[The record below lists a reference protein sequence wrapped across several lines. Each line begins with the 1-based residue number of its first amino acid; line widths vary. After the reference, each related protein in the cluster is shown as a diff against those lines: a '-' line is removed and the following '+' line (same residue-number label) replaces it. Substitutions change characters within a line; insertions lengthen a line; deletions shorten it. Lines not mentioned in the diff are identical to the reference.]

1 MQRIKVD
8 QGLFNLK
15 MDRTKEKLDK
25 LLDLL
30 AMRSLTPLSHTEEM
44 EMNHLLD
51 EFPEYTPDF
60 FESTVATADASFYM
74 HDKNN
79 LSGMPGSVKNN
90 ILNKFKS
97 EQKESIALKIFKNFF
112 NAPRMAWALTCL
124 LAIGTSIS
132 MIEFRNYETN
142 YRNLPMK
149 KAVLEF
155 SSDDLIEYNWFAQSD
170 EFCDCSG
177 NVIWSD
183 DGQRGFITL
192 AGLPMN
198 DPTQNQYQ
206 IWIVDPNMHANP
218 VDGGVFDIVTGDAPT
233 IIPINPKLPIGKAKG
248 FAITLEQPGGV
259 VISEQSLILT
269 APKERPQSSYGITQ
283 TTI

>member
-1 MQRIKVD
+1 
-8 QGLFNLK
+8 
-15 MDRTKEKLDK
+15 MDKRQEKLNN

-30 AMRSLTPLSHTEEM
+30 ATRSCQPLSYTEEL
-44 EMNHLLD
+44 ELNHLLD
-51 EFPEYTPDF
+51 EFPEYTPDY
-60 FESTVATADASFYM
+60 FEPIAALADASLYVNDDHNRSSM
-74 HDKNN
+74 SEALKR
-79 LSGMPGSVKNN
+79 K
-90 ILNKFKS
+90 ILNDFEYSKNGSTF
-97 EQKESIALKIFKNFF
+97 LRIFKGLFQ
-112 NAPRMAWALTCL
+112 APKLAWAMTCL
-124 LAIGTSIS
+124 LAVGTSIS
-132 MIEFRNYETN
+132 MIEFRNYENN
-142 YRNLPMK
+142 YRNLPIK

-155 SSDDLIEYNWFAQSD
+155 SSNDLIEYNWFAQTD

-177 NVIWSD
+177 DVIWSD

-218 VDGGVFDIVTGDAPT
+218 VDGGVFDIVTADSPT

-269 APKERPQSSYGITQ
+269 APKERPESSYGITQ

>member
-1 MQRIKVD
+1 
-8 QGLFNLK
+8 
-15 MDRTKEKLDK
+15 MDKRQEKLNN

-30 AMRSLTPLSHTEEM
+30 ATRSCQPLSYTEEL
-44 EMNHLLD
+44 ELNHLLD
-51 EFPEYTPDF
+51 EFPEYTPDYF
-60 FESTVATADASFYM
+60 EDIAALADSTMYVHDEQNLSSMPESTKKKII
-74 HDKNN
+74 KNFRSDN
-79 LSGMPGSVKNN
+79 EGFSTL
-90 ILNKFKS
+90 
-97 EQKESIALKIFKNFF
+97 QIFKNIFQT
-112 NAPRMAWALTCL
+112 PKLAWAMTCL
-124 LAIGTSIS
+124 LAIGTSMS

-170 EFCDCSG
+170 EFCACSG

-269 APKERPQSSYGITQ
+269 APKERPESSYGITQ

>member
-1 MQRIKVD
+1 
-8 QGLFNLK
+8 
-15 MDRTKEKLDK
+15 MDRTKEKLEN

-30 AMRSLTPLSHTEEM
+30 AMRSVMPLSHIEEL

-51 EFPEYTPDF
+51 EFPEYTPDY
-60 FESTVATADASFYM
+60 FEPITAIANASLYM
-74 HDKNN
+74 HDEDNK
-79 LSGMPGSVKNN
+79 SGMPDSVKNN
-90 ILNKFKS
+90 ILNQFKS
-97 EQKESIALKIFKNFF
+97 EHKESLALKIFKNFF
-112 NAPRMAWALTCL
+112 HAPKMAWALTCL

-170 EFCDCSG
+170 DFCDCSG
-177 NVIWSD
+177 TVIWSD

-269 APKERPQSSYGITQ
+269 APKERPESSYGITQ

>member
-1 MQRIKVD
+1 
-8 QGLFNLK
+8 

-30 AMRSLTPLSHTEEM
+30 AMRSCEPLSHTEEL
-44 EMNHLLD
+44 ELNHLLD
-51 EFPEYTPDF
+51 AYPEYTPDH
-60 FESTVATADASFYM
+60 FEPIAALADASFYVN
-74 HDKNN
+74 DDLN
-79 LSGMPGSVKNN
+79 LSSMPKAFKRK
-90 ILNKFKS
+90 ILNGFNS
-97 EQKESIALKIFKNFF
+97 ANNGSSYLQIFKDLFQT
-112 NAPRMAWALTCL
+112 PKLAWAMTCL

-142 YRNLPMK
+142 YRNLPVK

-155 SSDDLIEYNWFAQSD
+155 SSSDLIEYNWYAQTD

-177 NVIWSD
+177 EVIWSD

-198 DPTQNQYQ
+198 DPSKNQYQ

-218 VDGGVFDIVTGDAPT
+218 VDGGVFDIVNADSPT
-233 IIPINPKLPIGKAKG
+233 IIPISPKLPIDKAKG

-259 VISEQSLILT
+259 VISEQPLILT
-269 APKERPQSSYGITQ
+269 APKERPQNTYSISQ

>member
-1 MQRIKVD
+1 
-8 QGLFNLK
+8 
-15 MDRTKEKLDK
+15 MDKRQEKLNN

-30 AMRSLTPLSHTEEM
+30 AMRSCQPLSYTEEL
-44 EMNHLLD
+44 ELNHLLD
-51 EFPEYTPDF
+51 EFPEYTPDY
-60 FESTVATADASFYM
+60 FEPITALADSTMYI
-74 HDKNN
+74 HDQQN
-79 LSGMPGSVKNN
+79 LSSMPKSIKNQIIKNFRSENEGS
-90 ILNKFKS
+90 
-97 EQKESIALKIFKNFF
+97 SILKIFKNIFQT
-112 NAPRMAWALTCL
+112 PKLAWAMTCL
-124 LAIGTSIS
+124 LAIGTSMS

-142 YRNLPMK
+142 YRNLPVK
-149 KAVLEF
+149 KALLEI
-155 SSDDLIEYNWFAQSD
+155 SSDDLIEYNWFAQTN

-218 VDGGVFDIVTGDAPT
+218 VDGGVFDIVTGDAPK

-269 APKERPQSSYGITQ
+269 APKERPESSYGITQ

>member
-1 MQRIKVD
+1 
-8 QGLFNLK
+8 
-15 MDRTKEKLDK
+15 MDRTKEKLEK

-30 AMRSLTPLSHTEEM
+30 AMRSLSSLSHTDEL

-51 EFPEYTPDF
+51 EFPEYTPDY
-60 FESTVATADASFYM
+60 FESTAAIADASYYV
-74 HDKNN
+74 HDENN
-79 LSGMPGSVKNN
+79 LSSMPNSVKNK

-97 EQKESIALKIFKNFF
+97 EQQESLYLKIFKDFF
-112 NAPRMAWALTCL
+112 QAPRMAWALTCL

-142 YRNLPMK
+142 YRNLPVK
-149 KAVLEF
+149 KALLEF
-155 SSDDLIEYNWFAQSD
+155 SSDDLIEYNWFAQTD

-177 NVIWSD
+177 SVVWSD

-218 VDGGVFDIVTGDAPT
+218 VDGGVFDIRTADAPT
-233 IIPINPKLPIGKAKG
+233 IIPINPKLPIDKAKG

-259 VISEQSLILT
+259 VISQKPLILT
-269 APKERPQSSYGITQ
+269 APKERPESSYGITQ